1 MAKML
6 PPRHHDEHILHFQRM
21 VYYLDDNDEA
31 ETSITYRNRE
41 WRYLAIRLNEVK
53 RLEAH
58 RPKTSRRNQL
68 QDKHSIDKARRLR
81 AELKAD
87 GVSKGEALERA
98 AEQLQEDFKRRR
110 PISLEYANKLIA
122 RREVGA
128 KPR

>member
-1 MAKML
+1 
-6 PPRHHDEHILHFQRM
+6 
-21 VYYLDDNDEA
+21 
-31 ETSITYRNRE
+31 
-41 WRYLAIRLNEVK
+41 
-53 RLEAH
+53 
-58 RPKTSRRNQL
+58 
-68 QDKHSIDKARRLR
+68 LR